1 MRRYAQLLA
10 RPGFAGIFLAQLLA
24 RSPVGIWSIG
34 LLLYAEHRTGSY
46 AAAGVVAA
54 ALTLGRALGTPLM
67 SRAVDRW
74 GPRPVLGASA
84 LGSGVAAVA
93 VVLLDLS
100 SHGAALA
107 VIGYGLLTALCG
119 LLTPPVQ
126 PVVRALFPRLLPQHD
141 LARAFSLDAAAQEV
155 IFVFGPLLAFGIAAT
170 AGPGWTILSG
180 VILLWAGTG
189 WILMTEGVDAVPRD
203 GDTPARFGSVL
214 GQPVILLGTAVCLL
228 LVAANSAV
236 EAAMVA
242 AFGSDGFTGGILLA
256 VYSAT
261 SMVGGLAFARFA
273 GGRWAQAGWL
283 GVVSAG
289 LGLAVVSVQPGW
301 LALALGLAG
310 LGVAPVF
317 AAVAWQVSARVADR
331 AATEA
336 YGWVDTGAIA
346 GASLGFAMA
355 GAVIETA
362 AAPGALG
369 LAAGLAVAACVVALV
384 AARVLRTPS
393 DADGS
398 AGRPVRTE
406 EESGS

>member
-1 MRRYAQLLA
+1 MRYVQLLTQ
-10 RPGFAGIFLAQLLA
+10 PGFAGIFLAQLLA

-46 AAAGVVAA
+46 AAAGMVTA
-54 ALTLGRALGTPLM
+54 ALTVGRALGTPLM

-74 GPRPVLGASA
+74 GPRRVLGASA
-84 LGSGVAAVA
+84 LGSGMAAVA
-93 VVLLDLS
+93 IVLVDLS
-100 SHGAALA
+100 SQPTALA
-107 VIGYGLLTALCG
+107 VLGYGLLTALSG

-126 PVVRALFPRLLPQHD
+126 PVVRALFPRLLPQHV
-141 LARAFSLDAAAQEV
+141 LVRAFSLDAAAQEV
-155 IFVFGPLLAFGIAAT
+155 IFVVGPLLAFGIAAI

-180 VILLWAGTG
+180 VALLWAGTG
-189 WILMTEGVDAVPRD
+189 WILTTAGVDAVPR
-203 GDTPARFGSVL
+203 GGAPTRFGSVL
-214 GQPVILLGTAVCLL
+214 GQPVVLLGTAICLL

-242 AFGSDGFTGGILLA
+242 AFGSGGVTGGILLA

-289 LGLAVVSVQPGW
+289 LGLAALSVQPGW
-301 LALALGLAG
+301 LAVALGLAG

-317 AAVAWQVSARVADR
+317 AAVAWQVSARVADH

-346 GASLGFAMA
+346 GASLGFAAA
-355 GAVIETA
+355 GAVIETT

-369 LAAGLAVAACVVALV
+369 LAAGLALLACVLALV
-384 AARVLRTPS
+384 AGRVLRTPS
-393 DADGS
+393 DHGS
-398 AGRPVRTE
+398 EGIAATGTDFRP
-406 EESGS
+406 GS